1 MLFFY
6 EYELGHG
13 HLVWNNTRF
22 TFTLVDEPTEGLKD
36 IMKKRIVKEKD
47 QKFGQSDFS
56 KTPYG
61 KKVDIFV
68 TFFKVLH

>member
-6 EYELGHG
+6 EYEIDHG
-13 HLVWNNTRF
+13 HLLWNYTRF
-22 TFTLVDEPTEGLKD
+22 TFTLVDEPTEGLKG
-36 IMKKRIVKEKD
+36 IMKKRIVKEKG

-61 KKVDIFV
+61 KNVDISV
-68 TFFKVLH
+68 TFFKVLY